1 LEVKT
6 VYEDFFGFTNTPF
19 TRALPSEALY
29 RNGDFAELSKRLTHT
44 ARNQLFCVVIGD
56 SGAGKTTLLRGFRD
70 ELSHSQYVTLYIAD
84 SKLTIRGFY
93 KNLLEQLGFQ
103 SKGFVNDVKRQLHR
117 EIAIMK
123 GVNGIR
129 VVTIVDEAHLMSMEM
144 LEEIRFLLN
153 VKMDSES
160 PIALI
165 LSGQSELWD
174 KKLKLQ
180 SYAAIR
186 QRIDFQ
192 CVLGHLDRSRTGE
205 YIATHL
211 NFAGAQRDIF
221 TDGAID
227 AVFKFSTGLP
237 RLINRACS
245 SSLIYAMQQ
254 RKQLIDDH
262 MVKFI
267 VESELSGGVA
277 E

>member
-1 LEVKT
+1 MT
-6 VYEDFFGFTNTPF
+6 VFEEYFGFTNTPF
-19 TRALPSEALY
+19 TRALPSKALY
-29 RNGDFAELSKRLTHT
+29 RNGEFDELSGRLSHT

-56 SGAGKTTLLRGFRD
+56 SGAGKTTLLRRFRD
-70 ELSHSQYVTLYIAD
+70 ELSHSQFRTLYIAD
-84 SKLTIRGFY
+84 SRLTPRAFY
-93 KNLLEQLGFQ
+93 KSLLEQLGFQ
-103 SKGFVNDVKRQLHR
+103 SKGFVNDAKRQLHR

-153 VKMDSES
+153 TQMDSES
-160 PIALI
+160 PTALI

-192 CVLGHLDRSRTGE
+192 CVLGHLDRSRTQE
-205 YIATHL
+205 YILAHMT
-211 NFAGAQRDIF
+211 FAGAGRDIF
-221 TDGAID
+221 TDGAFD
-227 AVFKFSTGLP
+227 AVFRFSTGLP
-237 RLINRACS
+237 RLINRACT

-254 RKQLIDDH
+254 RKMLIDDH
-262 MVKFI
+262 MVKFVI
-267 VESELSGGVA
+267 ESELSGGVTD
-277 E
+277 

>member
-1 LEVKT
+1 M
-6 VYEDFFGFTNTPF
+6 YEDYFGFVKTPF
-19 TRALPSEALY
+19 TRTLPSAALY
-29 RNGDFAELSKRLTHT
+29 RNGEFTELTQRLTHT

-56 SGAGKTTLLRGFRD
+56 SGAGKTTLLRSFKD
-70 ELSHSQYVTLYIAD
+70 DLSHSQFRTLYIAD
-84 SKLTIRGFY
+84 SKCTPRSFY
-93 KNLLEQLGFQ
+93 KTLLEQLGFQ
-103 SKGFVNDVKRQLHR
+103 AKGFVNDAKRQLHR

-123 GVNGIR
+123 GVDGVR
-129 VVTIVDEAHLMSMEM
+129 VVTIVDEAHLMSMDM

-160 PIALI
+160 PTALI

-205 YIATHL
+205 YIAAHL
-211 NFAGAQRDIF
+211 HFAGSQHEIF
-221 TDGAID
+221 TDGAVD
-227 AVFKFSTGLP
+227 AVFRFSTGLP
-237 RLINRACS
+237 RLINRACE

-262 MVKFI
+262 MVKFVI
-267 VESELSGGVA
+267 ESELSGGVA
-277 E
+277 D